1 MAEPRP
7 QQKDVLQYKGG
18 TMGVAAVPGSGK
30 TWTLTRLAAQLV
42 AEAGLE
48 AQQEVLVVT
57 LVNSSVDNFS
67 SRIDALI
74 EQEEMLPDVG
84 YRVCTLHTLAHE
96 IVRARPDLAGLSED
110 FHVIDDRQS
119 SDILRDVAG
128 SWYQSNQS
136 KVTGYL
142 TEDIADYK
150 RKEVLANKLPG
161 QVRRVAQNAITY
173 AKSNGLSP
181 EALQGYLN
189 ESRSGE
195 SRSGESLNGESRNES
210 EVEMPLAEMAQSI
223 YQGYQQALNV
233 RNAVDYD
240 DLIRHALQVL
250 RIDEELL
257 ARLGDQ
263 WPYVLEDEAQDSS
276 KIQQQILQML
286 VGEDGN
292 WVRVGDPN
300 QAIYESFT
308 TADPNLLREFA
319 EEAGQSPKLAQSG
332 RSQPSIIG
340 LANRTIWWSQTQ
352 HPNEE
357 VRGALTKPYIR
368 TTPEGDPQPNPP
380 GRPGR
385 IGFVSGEFTEEEEIK
400 KVAGSL
406 GPWLE
411 ANPEKTCA
419 MLVPVRGMGVA
430 AASHLEE
437 EGIPYTDSLLKTT
450 SQTRKAAQ
458 RIERVVEYLAEPTS
472 STRLARCYVQWRSSQ
487 VEADQAK
494 SAQSQSAKAKS
505 AQAEP
510 TGAAGED
517 GSPGA
522 EGETEAAKAEIRETS
537 RLVSQ
542 AQRPEDYIWPQGRS
556 WLSEVE
562 ADLTNEQLSR
572 LEAFR
577 EKVRYWLELSDLP
590 IGQLV
595 MALGRDFFSDPDR
608 LALVQKF
615 SGLLRRA
622 SNYNPEWGL
631 PRLSDELEVIAENER
646 RFEGVGSG
654 ETDFDPEDHKGEVI
668 ISTMH
673 GAKGLEWDRVHM
685 MGVNDYHFPA
695 AVAGDKFLPEK
706 WFYRDGLNLQA
717 ETLAQ
722 IDALANGEPY
732 NEKEATTEARRE
744 YARERIRLFY
754 VCVTRAREE
763 LMITTNIGRFE
774 DNRPALIF
782 EEMHKIYDEHIAE

>member
-7 QQKDVLQYKGG
+7 QQKEVLGYEGG

-30 TWTLTRLAAQLV
+30 TWTLTRLAARLV
-42 AEAGLE
+42 AEADLE
-48 AQQEVLVVT
+48 AHQEVLVVT

-119 SDILRDVAG
+119 SDILRDVAS

-136 KVTGYL
+136 SITGYL
-142 TEDIADYK
+142 TEDISDYK
-150 RKEVLANKLPG
+150 RKEVLADKLPG

-181 EALQGYLN
+181 EALRGYL
-189 ESRSGE
+189 RDSGA
-195 SRSGESLNGESRNES
+195 
-210 EVEMPLAEMAQSI
+210 EMPLAEMAQSI

-257 ARLGDQ
+257 ARLRDQ

-276 KIQQQILQML
+276 KIQQQILRRL
-286 VGEDGN
+286 VGDQEN

-308 TADPNLLREFA
+308 TADPRLLREFV
-319 EEAGQSPKLAQSG
+319 EEADQSPKLAQSG
-332 RSQPSIIG
+332 RSQPSIIK
-340 LANRTIWWSQTQ
+340 LANRTIWWSQEK
-352 HPNEE
+352 HPTPE
-357 VRGALTKPYIR
+357 VQGALTKPFIR
-368 TTPEGDPQPNPP
+368 KTSEGDPQPNPP
-380 GRPGR
+380 DRPDR
-385 IGFVSGEFTEEEEIK
+385 IAFVEGGFTEEEEIE
-400 KVAGSL
+400 KVASAL

-430 AASHLEE
+430 AASHFED

-450 SQTRKAAQ
+450 SQTREAAQ
-458 RIERVVEYLAEPTS
+458 RIERIVEYLAEPTS

-487 VEADQAK
+487 VEAAQEK
-494 SAQSQSAKAKS
+494 SAQGQSTQS
-505 AQAEP
+505 E
-510 TGAAGED
+510 GENASS
-517 GSPGA
+517 GGES
-522 EGETEAAKAEIRETS
+522 ETEAAKAEIRETS

-542 AQRPEDYIWPQGRS
+542 IERPEDYIWPQGRS

-562 ADLTNEQLSR
+562 TDLTNEQLSR
-572 LEAFR
+572 LETFR
-577 EKVRYWLELSDLP
+577 EKVQYWLELSDLP
-590 IGQLV
+590 IGQLI

-654 ETDFDPEDHKGEVI
+654 EADFDPEDHKGEVT

-722 IDALANGEPY
+722 IDALTGGEPY
-732 NEKEATTEARRE
+732 QEGEATTEARQE

-782 EEMHKIYDEHIAE
+782 EEMRKIYDEHIAE

>member
-7 QQKDVLQYKGG
+7 QQQEVLGYEGG

-30 TWTLTRLAAQLV
+30 TWTLTRLAARLV
-42 AEAGLE
+42 AEADLE
-48 AQQEVLVVT
+48 AHQEVLVVT

-67 SRIDALI
+67 SRIDQLI
-74 EQEEMLPDVG
+74 EQEGMLPDVG

-119 SDILRDVAG
+119 SDILRDVAS

-136 KVTGYL
+136 SITGYL
-142 TEDIADYK
+142 TDDIADYK
-150 RKEVLANKLPG
+150 RKEVLADKLPG

-181 EALQGYLN
+181 EALRGYL
-189 ESRSGE
+189 RDSGA
-195 SRSGESLNGESRNES
+195 
-210 EVEMPLAEMAQSI
+210 EMPLAEMAQSI

-250 RIDEELL
+250 RTDDKLL
-257 ARLGDQ
+257 TRLRDQ
-263 WPYVLEDEAQDSS
+263 WPFVLEDEAQDSS
-276 KIQQQILQML
+276 KIQQQILRML
-286 VGEDGN
+286 VGEDEN

-308 TADPNLLREFA
+308 TADPNLLREFVEQA
-319 EEAGQSPKLAQSG
+319 DQSPKLAQSG
-332 RSQPSIIG
+332 RSQPSIIK
-340 LANRTIWWSQTQ
+340 LANRTIWWSEEK

-357 VRGALTKPYIR
+357 VRGALTKPMIR
-368 TTPEGDPQPNPP
+368 TTPDGDPQPNPP
-380 GRPGR
+380 DRPDR
-385 IGFVSGEFTEEEEIK
+385 IGFVEGGFTEEEEIQ
-400 KVAGSL
+400 KVAGAL

-411 ANPEKTCA
+411 AHPEKTCA

-430 AASHLEE
+430 AASHFEN

-450 SQTRKAAQ
+450 SQTRQAAQ

-472 STRLARCYVQWRSSQ
+472 PVRLARCYVQWRSSQ
-487 VEADQAK
+487 VEALQEEALGEESGQEK
-494 SAQSQSAKAKS
+494 SGQEESAQAQS
-505 AQAEP
+505 AQAEK
-510 TGAAGED
+510 EN
-517 GSPGA
+517 GSPKG
-522 EGETEAAKAEIRETS
+522 ERETEAAKAQIRETS

-542 AQRPEDYIWPQGRS
+542 IGRPEDYIWPQGRS

-562 ADLTNEQLSR
+562 DSLTNEQLSR

-577 EKVRYWLELSDLP
+577 ERVRYWLELSGLP
-590 IGQLV
+590 IGQLI

-654 ETDFDPEDHKGEVI
+654 ETDFDPEDHKGEVT

-695 AVAGDKFLPEK
+695 AVAGDSFLPEK

-722 IDALANGEPY
+722 IDALMDGEPY
-732 NEKEATTEARRE
+732 EESEATTEARHE

-782 EEMHKIYDEHIAE
+782 EKMRKIYDEHIAE

>member
-7 QQKDVLQYKGG
+7 QQKEVLGYEGG

-30 TWTLTRLAAQLV
+30 TWTLTRLAARLV
-42 AEAGLE
+42 AEADLE
-48 AQQEVLVVT
+48 AHQEVLVVT

-119 SDILRDVAG
+119 SDILRDVAS

-136 KVTGYL
+136 SITGYL
-142 TEDIADYK
+142 TEDISDYK
-150 RKEVLANKLPG
+150 RKEVLADKLPG

-181 EALQGYLN
+181 EALRGYL
-189 ESRSGE
+189 RDSGA
-195 SRSGESLNGESRNES
+195 
-210 EVEMPLAEMAQSI
+210 EMPLAEMAQSI

-257 ARLGDQ
+257 ARLRDQ

-276 KIQQQILQML
+276 KIQQQILRRL
-286 VGEDGN
+286 VGDQEN

-308 TADPNLLREFA
+308 TADPRLLREFV
-319 EEAGQSPKLAQSG
+319 EEADQSPKLAQSG
-332 RSQPSIIG
+332 RSQPSIIK
-340 LANRTIWWSQTQ
+340 LANRTIWWSQEK
-352 HPNEE
+352 HPTPE
-357 VRGALTKPYIR
+357 VQGALTKPFIR
-368 TTPEGDPQPNPP
+368 KTSEGDPQPNPP
-380 GRPGR
+380 DRPDR
-385 IGFVSGEFTEEEEIK
+385 IAFVEGGFTEEEEIE
-400 KVAGSL
+400 KVASAL

-430 AASHLEE
+430 AASHFED

-450 SQTRKAAQ
+450 SQTREAAQ

-487 VEADQAK
+487 VEAAQEK
-494 SAQSQSAKAKS
+494 SAQGQSTQS
-505 AQAEP
+505 E
-510 TGAAGED
+510 GENASS
-517 GSPGA
+517 GGES
-522 EGETEAAKAEIRETS
+522 ETEAAKAEIRETS

-542 AQRPEDYIWPQGRS
+542 IERPEDYIWPQGRS

-562 ADLTNEQLSR
+562 TDLTNEQLSR
-572 LEAFR
+572 LETFR
-577 EKVRYWLELSDLP
+577 EKVQYWLELSDLP
-590 IGQLV
+590 IGQLI

-654 ETDFDPEDHKGEVI
+654 EADFDPEDHKGEVT

-722 IDALANGEPY
+722 IDALTGGEPY
-732 NEKEATTEARRE
+732 QEGEATTEARQE

-782 EEMHKIYDEHIAE
+782 EEMRKIYDEHIAE

>member
-7 QQKDVLQYKGG
+7 QQKKVIGYEGG

-30 TWTLTRLAAQLV
+30 TWTLTRLAARLV

-67 SRIDALI
+67 SRIDELI
-74 EQEEMLPDVG
+74 EQEDMLPDVG

-119 SDILRDVAG
+119 SDILRDVAS

-150 RKEVLANKLPG
+150 RKEVLADKLPG

-181 EALQGYLN
+181 EALRGYLN
-189 ESRSGE
+189 ESL
-195 SRSGESLNGESRNES
+195 SGESLNGS
-210 EVEMPLAEMAQSI
+210 EAEMPLAEMAQSI

-250 RIDEELL
+250 RTDEELL
-257 ARLGDQ
+257 ARLRDQ
-263 WPYVLEDEAQDSS
+263 WPFVLEDEAQDSS
-276 KIQQQILQML
+276 KTQQQILQML

-319 EEAGQSPKLAQSG
+319 EEVGQSPKLAQSG
-332 RSQPSIIG
+332 RSQPSIVK

-380 GRPGR
+380 DRPDR
-385 IGFVSGEFTEEEEIK
+385 IAFVSGAFTEEEEIK
-400 KVAGSL
+400 KVASSIE
-406 GPWLE
+406 PWLE

-419 MLVPVRGMGVA
+419 MLVPVRGMGVD

-437 EGIPYTDSLLKTT
+437 EGILYTDSLLKTT
-450 SQTRKAAQ
+450 SQTREAAQ

-472 STRLARCYVQWRSSQ
+472 PTRLARCYVQWRSSQ
-487 VEADQAK
+487 VEA
-494 SAQSQSAKAKS
+494 AQTQ
-505 AQAEP
+505 
-510 TGAAGED
+510 GED
-517 GSPGA
+517 APPGA
-522 EGETEAAKAEIRETS
+522 ESKTEAAKAEIRETS

-542 AQRPEDYIWPQGRS
+542 AQRPEDYIWPQGRG

-577 EKVRYWLELSDLP
+577 EKVRYWLGLTDLP

-622 SNYNPEWGL
+622 STYNPEWGL

-646 RFEGVGSG
+646 KFEGVGSG
-654 ETDFDPEDHKGEVI
+654 ETDFDPEDHKGEVT

-732 NEKEATTEARRE
+732 EESEATTEARHE

-782 EEMHKIYDEHIAE
+782 EEMRDIYDEHIAE

>member
-7 QQKDVLQYKGG
+7 QQQEVLGYEGG

-30 TWTLTRLAAQLV
+30 TWTLTRLAARLV
-42 AEAGLE
+42 AEADLE
-48 AQQEVLVVT
+48 AHQEVLVVT

-74 EQEEMLPDVG
+74 EQEGMLPDVG

-119 SDILRDVAG
+119 SDILRDVAS
-128 SWYQSNQS
+128 SWYQSNRS
-136 KVTGYL
+136 SITGYL
-142 TEDIADYK
+142 TDDIRSSK
-150 RKEVLANKLPG
+150 RKEVLGEDFPG
-161 QVRRVAQNAITY
+161 QVREIAKHAIEH
-173 AKSNGLSP
+173 AKSRGLSP
-181 EALQGYLN
+181 EALRGYI
-189 ESRSGE
+189 RDSGAE
-195 SRSGESLNGESRNES
+195 I
-210 EVEMPLAEMAQSI
+210 PLAEMVQAI

-250 RIDEELL
+250 RIDEKLL
-257 ARLGDQ
+257 ARLRDQ

-276 KIQQQILQML
+276 KIQQQILRRL
-286 VGEDGN
+286 VGGQEN

-300 QAIYESFT
+300 QSVYESFT
-308 TADPNLLREFA
+308 TADPSLLREFVD
-319 EEAGQSPKLAQSG
+319 EADQSPKLAQSG
-332 RSQPSIIG
+332 RSQPSIIK
-340 LANRTIWWSQTQ
+340 LANRTIWWSQEK
-352 HPNEE
+352 HPNPE
-357 VRGALTKPYIR
+357 VQGALTKPFIR
-368 TTPEGDPQPNPP
+368 KTSEGDPQPNPP
-380 GRPGR
+380 DRPDR
-385 IGFVSGEFTEEEEIK
+385 IAFVDRQFTEQEEIET
-400 KVAGSL
+400 VATS
-406 GPWLE
+406 LE
-411 ANPEKTCA
+411 AWIRENPNKTTA
-419 MLVPVRGMGVA
+419 MLVPWRKIGA
-430 AASHLEE
+430 KAASHLEE
-437 EGIPYTDSLLKTT
+437 RGIPYTDTLLRTT

-487 VEADQAK
+487 VEG
-494 SAQSQSAKAKS
+494 SQV
-505 AQAEP
+505 AE
-510 TGAAGED
+510 E
-517 GSPGA
+517 GSSR
-522 EGETEAAKAEIRETS
+522 EESETEAAKAEIRKTS
-537 RLVSQ
+537 RLISQ
-542 AQRPEDYIWPQGRS
+542 IERTEDYIWPQGRS

-562 ADLTNEQLSR
+562 EDLTNEQLSR
-572 LEAFR
+572 LETFR

-590 IGQLV
+590 IGQLI

-654 ETDFDPEDHKGEVI
+654 ETDFDPEDQKGEVT

-695 AVAGDKFLPEK
+695 AVAGDSFLPEK
-706 WFYRDGLNLQA
+706 WYYRDGLNLQA

-722 IDALANGEPY
+722 IDALMDGKTYE
-732 NEKEATTEARRE
+732 ESEATTEARHE

-782 EEMHKIYDEHIAE
+782 EEMRKIYDEHIAE

>member
-1 MAEPRP
+1 
-7 QQKDVLQYKGG
+7 
-18 TMGVAAVPGSGK
+18 MGVAAVPGSGK
-30 TWTLTRLAAQLV
+30 TWTLTRLAARLV
-42 AEAGLE
+42 AEADLE
-48 AQQEVLVVT
+48 ARQEVLVVT

-67 SRIDALI
+67 NRIDQLI

-84 YRVCTLHTLAHE
+84 YRVCTLHTLAHD

-119 SDILRDVAG
+119 SDILRDVAS

-136 KVTGYL
+136 SITGYL
-142 TEDIADYK
+142 TDDISNYK
-150 RKEVLANKLPG
+150 RKEVLADKLPG

-181 EALQGYLN
+181 EALRGYLN
-189 ESRSGE
+189 ESRSG
-195 SRSGESLNGESRNES
+195 SGA
-210 EVEMPLAEMAQSI
+210 EMPLAEMAQSI

-250 RIDEELL
+250 RTDDELL
-257 ARLGDQ
+257 ARLRDQ

-276 KIQQQILQML
+276 KIQQQILRRL
-286 VGEDGN
+286 VGDREN

-308 TADPNLLREFA
+308 TADPNLLREFV
-319 EEAGQSPKLAQSG
+319 EEADQSPKLAQSG
-332 RSQPSIIG
+332 RSQPSIIK
-340 LANRTIWWSQTQ
+340 LANRTIWWSQER
-352 HPNEE
+352 HPNAK
-357 VRGALTKPYIR
+357 VQGALTKPFIR
-368 TTPEGDPQPNPP
+368 TTSEGDPQPNPSD
-380 GRPGR
+380 RPDR
-385 IGFVSGEFTEEEEIK
+385 IAFVDGGFTEEEEIE
-400 KVAGSL
+400 KVAGAL

-430 AASHLEE
+430 AATHFEDE
-437 EGIPYTDSLLKTT
+437 DIPYTDSLLKTT

-472 STRLARCYVQWRSSQ
+472 PARLARCYVQWRSSQ
-487 VEADQAK
+487 VEDKQI
-494 SAQSQSAKAKS
+494 
-505 AQAEP
+505 
-510 TGAAGED
+510 TGKGSSGGE
-517 GSPGA
+517 S
-522 EGETEAAKAEIRETS
+522 ETEAAKTEILETS
-537 RLVSQ
+537 RLLSQ
-542 AQRPEDYIWPQGRS
+542 IERPEDYIWPQGRS

-572 LEAFR
+572 LEEFR
-577 EKVRYWLELSDLP
+577 TKVRYWLELSDLP
-590 IGQLV
+590 IGQLI

-654 ETDFDPEDHKGEVI
+654 ETDFDPEDHKGEVT

-706 WFYRDGLNLQA
+706 WYYRDGLNLQA

-722 IDALANGEPY
+722 IDALVDGEPY
-732 NEKEATTEARRE
+732 EESEATTDARHE

-774 DNRPALIF
+774 NNRPALIF
-782 EEMHKIYDEHIAE
+782 EEMRKIYDEHIAE

>member
-1 MAEPRP
+1 
-7 QQKDVLQYKGG
+7 
-18 TMGVAAVPGSGK
+18 
-30 TWTLTRLAAQLV
+30 
-42 AEAGLE
+42 
-48 AQQEVLVVT
+48 VLVVT

-67 SRIDALI
+67 SRIDTLI

-119 SDILRDVAG
+119 SDILRDVAS

-136 KVTGYL
+136 AITGYL
-142 TEDIADYK
+142 TDDISDYK
-150 RKEVLANKLPG
+150 RKEVLADKLPG
-161 QVRRVAQNAITY
+161 QVRRIAQNAITY

-181 EALQGYLN
+181 EALRGYLR
-189 ESRSGE
+189 ESGT
-195 SRSGESLNGESRNES
+195 
-210 EVEMPLAEMAQSI
+210 EMPLAEMAQSI

-250 RIDEELL
+250 RTDEELL
-257 ARLGDQ
+257 ARLRDQ
-263 WPYVLEDEAQDSS
+263 WPFVLEDEAQDSS
-276 KIQQQILQML
+276 RIQQEILRRL
-286 VGEDGN
+286 VGNREN

-300 QAIYESFT
+300 QSIYESFT
-308 TADPNLLREFA
+308 TADPNLLREFVEDA
-319 EEAGQSPKLAQSG
+319 DESPKLAQSG
-332 RSQPSIIG
+332 RSQPSIIK
-340 LANRTIWWSQTQ
+340 LANRTIWWSQER
-352 HPNEE
+352 HPNPE
-357 VRGALTKPYIR
+357 VRGALTKPFIR
-368 TTPEGDPQPNPP
+368 TTSEGDPQPNPP
-380 GRPGR
+380 DRPDR
-385 IGFVSGEFTEEEEIK
+385 IAFVEGGFTEEEEIE
-400 KVAGSL
+400 KVANAL
-406 GPWLE
+406 EPWLA

-419 MLVPVRGMGVA
+419 MLVPVRGMGVD

-437 EGIPYTDSLLKTT
+437 KGIPYTDSLLKTT
-450 SQTRKAAQ
+450 SQTRQAAQ
-458 RIERVVEYLAEPTS
+458 RIERVVEYLAKPTS
-472 STRLARCYVQWRSSQ
+472 STRLARCYVQWHSSQ
-487 VEADQAK
+487 VEA
-494 SAQSQSAKAKS
+494 
-505 AQAEP
+505 AQAQP
-510 TGAAGED
+510 SHAADEN

-522 EGETEAAKAEIRETS
+522 DSETEAAKAEIRETS

-542 AQRPEDYIWPQGRS
+542 IECPEDYIWPQDRS

-562 ADLTNEQLSR
+562 ENLTNDQLSH
-572 LEAFR
+572 LETFR
-577 EKVRYWLELSDLP
+577 EKVRYWMELSDLP
-590 IGQLV
+590 IGQLI

-646 RFEGVGSG
+646 KFEGVGSG
-654 ETDFDPEDHKGEVI
+654 ESDFDPEDHKGEVT

-722 IDALANGEPY
+722 IDALMDGNFYE
-732 NEKEATTEARRE
+732 ESEATTEARHE

-774 DNRPALIF
+774 DNHPALIF
-782 EEMHKIYDEHIAE
+782 EEMRKIYDEHIAE

>member
-7 QQKDVLQYKGG
+7 QQKEVLGYEGG

-30 TWTLTRLAAQLV
+30 TWTLTRLAARLV
-42 AEAGLE
+42 AEADLE
-48 AQQEVLVVT
+48 ARQEVLVVT

-67 SRIDALI
+67 SRIDQLV
-74 EQEEMLPDVG
+74 EQEGMLPDVG

-96 IVRARPDLAGLSED
+96 IVRARPDLAGLSKD

-119 SDILRDVAG
+119 SDILRDVAE

-136 KVTGYL
+136 KITGYL
-142 TEDIADYK
+142 TGDISDYK
-150 RKEVLANKLPG
+150 RKEVLSEKLPR
-161 QVRRVAQNAITY
+161 QVRRVAQNAIKH
-173 AKSNGLSP
+173 AKSSGLSP
-181 EALQGYLN
+181 EALRGYLQD
-189 ESRSGE
+189 RGA
-195 SRSGESLNGESRNES
+195 
-210 EVEMPLAEMAQSI
+210 EMPLAEMAQSI

-233 RNAVDYD
+233 RSAVDYD

-250 RIDEELL
+250 QADEELL
-257 ARLGDQ
+257 SRLQHQ

-276 KIQQQILQML
+276 RIQQQILQRL
-286 VGEDGN
+286 AGSQAN

-308 TADPNLLREFA
+308 TADPNLLREFVGK
-319 EEAGQSPKLAQSG
+319 AGQSPELAQSG
-332 RSQPSIIG
+332 RSQPSIIK
-340 LANRTIWWSQTQ
+340 LANRTIWWSQEK

-357 VRGALTKPYIR
+357 VRGALTGPLIR
-368 TTPEGDPQPNPP
+368 TTSEGDPQPNPP
-380 GRPGR
+380 DRPGR
-385 IGFVSGEFTEEEEIK
+385 IAFVSGEFTEEEETR
-400 KVAGSL
+400 KVAAAL

-419 MLVPVRGMGVA
+419 MLVPVRGMGVD
-430 AASHLEE
+430 AASRLEE
-437 EGIPYTDSLLKTT
+437 QGIPYTDSLLKTT
-450 SQTRKAAQ
+450 SQTREAAQ
-458 RIERVVEYLAEPTS
+458 RIERVVEYLAKPTS
-472 STRLARCYVQWRSSQ
+472 PARLARCYVQWRSSQ
-487 VEADQAK
+487 VEANGSRDK
-494 SAQSQSAKAKS
+494 IFS
-505 AQAEP
+505 
-510 TGAAGED
+510 ED
-517 GSPGA
+517 ESFSEGGGKP
-522 EGETEAAKAEIRETS
+522 EGESKSEGKGESEGKSKMEAAKAEIRETS

-542 AQRPEDYIWPQGRS
+542 IERPEDYIWPQGRS

-562 ADLTNEQLSR
+562 EDLTNEQLSR

-577 EKVRYWLELSDLP
+577 EKVRYWLELSGLP
-590 IGQLV
+590 IGQLI

-654 ETDFDPEDHKGEVI
+654 ETDFDPEDHKGEVT

-722 IDALANGEPY
+722 IDALTGGEPY
-732 NEKEATTEARRE
+732 QEGEATTEARQE

-782 EEMHKIYDEHIAE
+782 EEMRKIYDEHIAE

>member
-7 QQKDVLQYKGG
+7 QQQEVLGYEGG

-30 TWTLTRLAAQLV
+30 TWTLTRLAARLV
-42 AEAGLE
+42 AEADLE
-48 AQQEVLVVT
+48 AHQEVLVVT

-74 EQEEMLPDVG
+74 EQEGMLPDVG

-119 SDILRDVAG
+119 SDILRDVAS
-128 SWYQSNQS
+128 SWYQSNRS
-136 KVTGYL
+136 SITGYL
-142 TEDIADYK
+142 TDDIRSSK
-150 RKEVLANKLPG
+150 RKEVLGEDFPG
-161 QVRRVAQNAITY
+161 QVREIAKHAIEH
-173 AKSNGLSP
+173 AKSRGLSP
-181 EALQGYLN
+181 EALRGYI
-189 ESRSGE
+189 RDSGAE
-195 SRSGESLNGESRNES
+195 I
-210 EVEMPLAEMAQSI
+210 PLAEMVQAI

-250 RIDEELL
+250 RIDEKLL
-257 ARLGDQ
+257 ARLRDQ

-276 KIQQQILQML
+276 KIQQQILRRL
-286 VGEDGN
+286 VGGQEN

-300 QAIYESFT
+300 QSVYESFT
-308 TADPNLLREFA
+308 TADPSLLREFVD
-319 EEAGQSPKLAQSG
+319 EADQSPKLAQSG
-332 RSQPSIIG
+332 RSQPSIIK
-340 LANRTIWWSQTQ
+340 LANRTIWWSQEK
-352 HPNEE
+352 HPNPE
-357 VRGALTKPYIR
+357 VQGALTKPFIR
-368 TTPEGDPQPNPP
+368 KTSEGDPQPNPP
-380 GRPGR
+380 DRPDR
-385 IGFVSGEFTEEEEIK
+385 IAFVDRQFTEQEEIET
-400 KVAGSL
+400 VATS
-406 GPWLE
+406 LE
-411 ANPEKTCA
+411 AWIRENPNKTTA
-419 MLVPVRGMGVA
+419 MLVPWRKIGA
-430 AASHLEE
+430 KAASHLEE
-437 EGIPYTDSLLKTT
+437 RGIPYTDTLLRTT

-487 VEADQAK
+487 VEG
-494 SAQSQSAKAKS
+494 SQV
-505 AQAEP
+505 AE
-510 TGAAGED
+510 E
-517 GSPGA
+517 GSSR
-522 EGETEAAKAEIRETS
+522 EESETEAAKAEIRKTS
-537 RLVSQ
+537 RLISQ
-542 AQRPEDYIWPQGRS
+542 IERTEDYIWPQGRS

-562 ADLTNEQLSR
+562 EDLTNEQLSR
-572 LEAFR
+572 LETFR
-577 EKVRYWLELSDLP
+577 EKVRYWLGLQDLP
-590 IGQLV
+590 IGQLI

-654 ETDFDPEDHKGEVI
+654 ETDFDPEDQKGEVT

-695 AVAGDKFLPEK
+695 AVAGDSFLPEK
-706 WFYRDGLNLQA
+706 WYYRDGLNLQA

-722 IDALANGEPY
+722 IDALMDGKTYE
-732 NEKEATTEARRE
+732 ESEATTEARHE

-782 EEMHKIYDEHIAE
+782 EEMRKIYDEHIAE

>member
-7 QQKDVLQYKGG
+7 QQQEVLGYEGG

-30 TWTLTRLAAQLV
+30 TWTLTRLAARLV
-42 AEAGLE
+42 AEADLD
-48 AQQEVLVVT
+48 AHQEVLVVT

-67 SRIDALI
+67 SRIDQLI
-74 EQEEMLPDVG
+74 EQEGMLPDVG

-119 SDILRDVAG
+119 SDILRDVAS

-136 KVTGYL
+136 SITGYL
-142 TEDIADYK
+142 TGDISDYK
-150 RKEVLANKLPG
+150 RKEVLADKLPG

-181 EALQGYLN
+181 EALRGYL
-189 ESRSGE
+189 RDSGA
-195 SRSGESLNGESRNES
+195 
-210 EVEMPLAEMAQSI
+210 EMPLAEMAQSI

-250 RIDEELL
+250 RIDDELL
-257 ARLGDQ
+257 TRLRDQ
-263 WPYVLEDEAQDSS
+263 WPFVLEDEAQDSS
-276 KIQQQILQML
+276 KIQQQILRRL
-286 VGEDGN
+286 VGDREN

-308 TADPNLLREFA
+308 TADPNLLREFVN
-319 EEAGQSPKLAQSG
+319 EADQSPKLAQSG
-332 RSQPSIIG
+332 RSQPSIIK
-340 LANRTIWWSQTQ
+340 LANRTIWWSQER

-357 VRGALTKPYIR
+357 VQGALTKPFIR
-368 TTPEGDPQPNPP
+368 TTSERDPQPNPP
-380 GRPGR
+380 DRPDR
-385 IGFVSGEFTEEEEIK
+385 IAFVDGQFTEEEEIK
-400 KVAGSL
+400 KVASAL

-411 ANPEKTCA
+411 ANPKKTCA
-419 MLVPVRGMGVA
+419 MLVPVRGMGVD
-430 AASHLEE
+430 AASRLEE
-437 EGIPYTDSLLKTT
+437 QGIPYTDSLLKTT
-450 SQTRKAAQ
+450 SQTREAAQ
-458 RIERVVEYLAEPTS
+458 RIERVVEYLAKPTS
-472 STRLARCYVQWRSSQ
+472 PARLARCYVQWRSSQ
-487 VEADQAK
+487 VEAN
-494 SAQSQSAKAKS
+494 
-505 AQAEP
+505 
-510 TGAAGED
+510 GARDESFSKDESFSEG
-517 GSPGA
+517 GGKP
-522 EGETEAAKAEIRETS
+522 EGESKSEGKGEPEGKSKMEAVKAEIRETS

-542 AQRPEDYIWPQGRS
+542 IGRPEEYIWPQGRS

-562 ADLTNEQLSR
+562 AGLTNEQLSR

-577 EKVRYWLELSDLP
+577 EKVRYWLELSGLP
-590 IGQLV
+590 IGQLI

-654 ETDFDPEDHKGEVI
+654 EADFDPEDHKGEVT

-695 AVAGDKFLPEK
+695 AVAEDSFLPEK
-706 WFYRDGLNLQA
+706 WYYRDGLNLQA

-722 IDALANGEPY
+722 IDALMDGKSYE
-732 NEKEATTEARRE
+732 ESEATTEARHE

-782 EEMHKIYDEHIAE
+782 EEMRKIYDEHIAE